1 MSSIKWVSVRA
12 SIAET
17 LSVHNRSPVIA
28 SQMPSFKISGW
39 EKDGEDEKKNGFTA
53 LGCDQKVQGKK
64 DGASLKQMIEELDC
78 SDVPSVF
85 ICPISLEPMQ
95 DPVTLCTGQTY
106 ERSNI
111 LRWFSIG
118 QYICPTTMQ
127 ELWDVSLTPNR
138 TLFHLIYKWFS
149 HRFLLQKKQA
159 ENVQGR
165 VKELLE
171 KLEKAKGQP
180 RIKAL
185 CALRQI
191 CQTEES
197 ARRTVLDGAG
207 VALLSSLLGPFTSH
221 AVGAECIG
229 ILVNL
234 PLDSES
240 KISLAEPAKISL
252 MVDLLHEGTIETK
265 INSVKLI
272 ETLMDIE
279 DFRSENV
286 SSFRLLF
293 GLLRLLKDKR
303 YPKGMAAGLG
313 LLKIICSCKQVRNQV
328 VSIGLVAHLVELLPC
343 ATTSCLETALAILD
357 TLSTIPEGR
366 AALKDCSSTIP
377 NIVRILMRVSEDCT
391 QHALSILWT
400 VCKLAPEECTS
411 TAVEAGIA
419 PKLLLVIQ
427 SSCNPVV
434 KQRSA
439 ELLKLCSL
447 NYTATIFISKCKLTR
462 TIQ

>member
-1 MSSIKWVSVRA
+1 MSSMKWVSVRA

-17 LSVHNRSPVIA
+17 LNLSSSRAAVV

-39 EKDGEDEKKNGFTA
+39 EKQEEEEKKNG
-53 LGCDQKVQGKK
+53 V
-64 DGASLKQMIEELDC
+64 SLKQMIEEVDC
-78 SDVPSVF
+78 CDVPSVF

-111 LRWFSIG
+111 VKWFSKG
-118 QYICPTTMQ
+118 KYICPTTMQ

-149 HRFLLQKKQA
+149 HRLVLQKKQA

-165 VKELLE
+165 VKEVLN
-171 KLEKAKGQP
+171 KLRQAKGQS
-180 RIKAL
+180 RIHAL
-185 CALRQI
+185 SALRVI
-191 CQTEES
+191 CEAEES
-197 ARRTVLDGAG
+197 GRKTTVDEGG
-207 VALLSSLLGPFTSH
+207 VELLSSLLGPFTSH
-221 AVGAECIG
+221 AVGAEAMS
-229 ILVNL
+229 ILVKL
-234 PLDSES
+234 PLNLDNKS
-240 KISLAEPAKISL
+240 SLAEPAKISL

-265 INSVKLI
+265 INAVKLI

-279 DFRSENV
+279 DLRSENV
-286 SSFRLLF
+286 SSCRLLF
-293 GLLRLLKDKR
+293 GLLRLVKDKR
-303 YPKGMAAGLG
+303 HPRGVAAALS
-313 LLKIICSCKQVRNQV
+313 LLKLICSCKQVRNQV
-328 VSIGLVAHLVELLPC
+328 VGIGLVVHLVELVPC
-343 ATTSCLETALAILD
+343 TTSASLETALAILD
-357 TLSTIPEGR
+357 MLSTTPEGR

-377 NIVRILMRVSEDCT
+377 NVVRVLMRVSEDCT

-400 VCKLAPEECTS
+400 VCKLAPEECTP
-411 TAVEAGIA
+411 TAIEAGIA